1 MPVLDAIAGSSAAAA
16 HNNTETSTG
25 TGIAVPETSNTVTVD
40 LSSAGWAGRIAGLK
54 NQTKELREQRQRVA
68 KELKA
73 AQRKNKRLKERA
85 RCLSEEDM
93 VHILVMKRTKSSAN
107 GSSEGGGS
115 STSGGASSS
124 GIARAADGG
133 PLAVDATS
141 AVHAPLRADDELD
154 DARPDV

>member
-1 MPVLDAIAGSSAAAA
+1 M
-16 HNNTETSTG
+16 
-25 TGIAVPETSNTVTVD
+25 
-40 LSSAGWAGRIAGLK
+40 
-54 NQTKELREQRQRVA
+54 
-68 KELKA
+68 
-73 AQRKNKRLKERA
+73 
-85 RCLSEEDM
+85 
-93 VHILVMKRTKSSAN
+93 HILVMKRTKSSAN